1 MPLRLLLLLL
11 CFLSIAAPR
20 ADDVL
25 RVAADR
31 WPPYADNRLPGGG
44 VAVHLVRT
52 ALARAGYASEYVE
65 APWARVLHGV
75 RGGEYDLVV
84 DAWYST
90 EREAFGEFSQPYLT
104 NRVRLLKRRGSPIT
118 FARLADLYAYRIAV
132 VRGYSYSPEF
142 DDDAQLQR
150 VPVVSFANAA
160 LMLQA
165 GRVDLA
171 LEDEITARHQFAG
184 ELKDL
189 RGQLEFLP
197 VPLAEKGLHILVSLR
212 NPKHAQI
219 VAAFDEAIRAM
230 HADGSYDALLREHGL

>member
-1 MPLRLLLLLL
+1 MLLRLLLLLL
-11 CFLSIAAPR
+11 CFLSAAGSH
-20 ADDVL
+20 ADEVL
-25 RVAADR
+25 RIAADR

-84 DAWYST
+84 DAWYSPD
-90 EREAFGEFSQPYLT
+90 REAFGEFSEPYLT

-118 FARLADLYAYRIAV
+118 FTTLADLHAYRIAV

-142 DDDAQLQR
+142 DDDVQLQR
-150 VPVVSFANAA
+150 VPVASFANAA

-165 GRVDLA
+165 GRVDLV
-171 LEDEITARHQFAG
+171 LEDELTARYQFAG
-184 ELKDL
+184 ELKGL
-189 RGQLEFLP
+189 REQLDFLP
-197 VPLAEKGLHILVSLR
+197 VPLAEKGLHILVSR
-212 NPKHAQI
+212 DNPRHAQI
-219 VAAFDEAIRAM
+219 VVAFDEAIRAM
-230 HADGSYDALLREHGL
+230 RADGSYDALMREHGL

>member
-11 CFLSIAAPR
+11 CLVSAAPR

-31 WPPYADNRLPGGG
+31 WPPYADIRLPDGG
-44 VAVHLVRT
+44 VAVHLVRA
-52 ALARAGYASEYVE
+52 ALQRAGYASEYVE
-65 APWARVLHGV
+65 VPWPRVLHGV

-84 DAWYST
+84 DAWYSP
-90 EREAFGEFSQPYLT
+90 EREAFGVFSESYLS

-118 FARLADLYAYRIAV
+118 FAHLADLYPYRIAV

-142 DDDAQLQR
+142 DSDPRLRR
-150 VPVVSFANAA
+150 VPVLSFANAA

-165 GRVDLA
+165 GRVDLT

-184 ELKDL
+184 ELAAV
-189 RGQLEFLP
+189 RGELEFLP
-197 VPLAEKGLHILVSLR
+197 APLAEKGLHILVSLR

-219 VAAFDEAIRAM
+219 VAAFNEAIRAM
-230 HADGSYDALLREHGL
+230 RADGSYDALMREHGL